1 MATFKIGNTSVDC
14 ASYRFGKYEL
24 DLDSGRNL
32 NGVMERT
39 VLAHHPRK
47 LFVKFPPMDETAMYN
62 LLTLLDNTTLSV
74 TAYNPFTKTT
84 ETMSMMHGDL
94 VPEIYWDGINPAT
107 NTKEILYKELNVEL
121 VEY

>member
-1 MATFKIGNTSVDC
+1 MAILIINNTEIEC
-14 ASYRFGKYEL
+14 ASYRFAKMEI

-47 LFVKFPPMDETAMYN
+47 LFLKFPPMNENAMYN
-62 LLTLLDNTTLSV
+62 LLNILDNSTLYV

-84 ETMSMMHGDL
+84 ETMTMMHGDL
-94 VPEIYWDGINPAT
+94 DPEIYWYGTNPRD
-107 NTKEILYKELNVEL
+107 NSKEVLYKEFSVEL

>member
-1 MATFKIGNTSVDC
+1 MAILRINNTDVEC
-14 ASYRFGKYEL
+14 ASYRFGKMEL

-47 LFVKFPPMDETAMYN
+47 LFITFPPMYEDEMYT
-62 LLTLLDNTTLSV
+62 LLNLLDNSTISV
-74 TAYNPFTKTT
+74 TAYNPFTKTMA
-84 ETMSMMHGDL
+84 TMNMMHGDII
-94 VPEIYWDGINPAT
+94 PEVYWAEIT
-107 NTKEILYKELNVEL
+107 NNSQEVFYKELSVEL

>member
-1 MATFKIGNTSVDC
+1 MATLKINNTDVNC
-14 ASYRFGKYEL
+14 ASYRFAKMEI

-47 LFVKFPPMDETAMYN
+47 LFIKFPPMNENAMYN
-62 LLTLLDNTTLSV
+62 LLILLDNSTLSV

-94 VPEIYWDGINPAT
+94 DPEIYWDGVNPQN
-107 NTKEILYKELNVEL
+107 NTKEVLYKELSVEL

>member
-1 MATFKIGNTSVDC
+1 MATFKINNTDVNC
-14 ASYRFGKYEL
+14 ASYRFAKMEI

-47 LFVKFPPMDETAMYN
+47 LFLKFPPMNETQMYN
-62 LLTLLDNTTLSV
+62 LLTLLDNSTLTV

-84 ETMSMMHGDL
+84 VTMDMMHGDL
-94 VPEIYWDGINPAT
+94 IPEIYWDGINPAT
-107 NTKEILYKELNVEL
+107 NTKEILYKEFSVEL

>member
-1 MATFKIGNTSVDC
+1 MATLTINSTSVDC
-14 ASYRFGKYEL
+14 ASYRFAKMEI

-47 LFVKFPPMDETAMYN
+47 LYITFPPMDETAMYN
-62 LLTLLDNTTLSV
+62 LLALLDNSTLSV

-94 VPEIYWDGINPAT
+94 DPEIYWDGTNPAT
-107 NTKEILYKELNVEL
+107 NTKEILYKEFPVEL